1 MMTIENSESEHV
13 YREKDK
19 ILVLDDL
26 ILIDIDDYFREYD
39 NSKIVE

>member
-1 MMTIENSESEHV
+1 MTIENNESKHV

-26 ILIDIDDYFREYD
+26 ILIDIDDYFREYGQFQ
-39 NSKIVE
+39 NS

>member
-1 MMTIENSESEHV
+1 MTIERFDSEHI

-26 ILIDIDDYFREYD
+26 ILKDIDDYFREYD
-39 NSKIVE
+39 NSIIIE